1 MSRYNKPQERTWK
14 NYLVQALVVAAA
26 IFVIV
31 WFLPRGDR
39 STMRFDVGRP
49 WPYGRFIAPYDFP
62 IFKTAEQLQQERDSI
77 HVFYEPYFELQQD
90 VVTRQITA
98 FRAAF
103 RERYS
108 ALLSHQY
115 RTYVEGRLREIYER
129 GIVDANDLQVL
140 QLAGTQAV
148 SVYHGTEAV
157 TTPITQL
164 YTEKSAYEQLLA
176 VPDENV
182 LSKAKLKQMDLNEF
196 VTPNLVYD
204 ESRSQAAWEEM
215 EKSLSPSSGVVLA
228 GQNIIDRGDIVDE
241 QVAQILES
249 YSRAQASRQQSTKAD
264 HLSILGQVLYVAVIL
279 LCLAF
284 YFNLFRQDYIN
295 NSRSVLLLLA
305 MVLSFPLLTSALVR
319 HTWLSVYIIPYAM
332 LPIFIRVFMDSR
344 TAFFTHTVM
353 VLLCAISLRYPYEFV
368 ATQLIAGL
376 VAIYSLRDLSERS
389 QIFRTAIL
397 VTGSILVTFMSID
410 LIHGRMLFADD
421 TMTSADVS
429 MYTHMLISGVLLLFA
444 YPLMYLLERIFG
456 FTSNVTLVELS
467 NVNRDLLRELSQTA
481 PGTFQHSMMVSNL
494 AAEVANKIG
503 AKAQLVRTG
512 ALYHDIGKM
521 KNPEYFTENQLG
533 GVNPHNF
540 LTCKESAAIILRH
553 VTDGLELADRHQLP
567 RSIRDFIATHHGRG
581 VAKYFYI
588 TQKNEHPDEETDI
601 ADYTY
606 IGPNPST
613 TEQAILMMVDA
624 VEASARSLKEYTE
637 ESIGTLVE
645 KIIDGQMADG
655 FFRDCPITFADI
667 QAAKTVLKEKLK
679 SIYHTR
685 VSYPTLKSEPASL
698 KAVPATEEA
707 APAPDAKREE
717 SYKGSTSK

>member
-77 HVFYEPYFELQQD
+77 HAFYEPYFELRQD

-103 RERYS
+103 RERYA

-164 YTEKSAYEQLLA
+164 YTEKSAYEQLLD

-241 QVAQILES
+241 QVAQILDS

-264 HLSILGQVLYVAVIL
+264 HLSILGQVLYVAVVL

-305 MVLSFPLLTSALVR
+305 LVLSFPLLTSALVR

-389 QIFRTAIL
+389 QIFRTAFL

-553 VTDGLELADRHQLP
+553 VTDGLELADRHRLP

-588 TQKNEHPDEETDI
+588 TQKNEHPDEEIDI

-637 ESIGTLVE
+637 ESIGALVE

-667 QAAKTVLKEKLK
+667 QSTKTVLKEKLK
-679 SIYHTR
+679 TIYHTR
-685 VSYPTLKSEPASL
+685 VSYPTLKTEPEALEAASS
-698 KAVPATEEA
+698 TEEA
-707 APAPDAKREE
+707 APVLDVKKEE
-717 SYKGSTSK
+717 L

>member
-31 WFLPRGDR
+31 WFLPPGDR

-305 MVLSFPLLTSALVR
+305 LVLSFPLLTSALVR

>member
-305 MVLSFPLLTSALVR
+305 LVLSFPLLTSALVR

-698 KAVPATEEA
+698 KAVPATKEA

-717 SYKGSTSK
+717 GYKGSTSK